1 MVTIDNIE
9 NTEVEEE
16 LLSNP
21 EDELMLSTSDNPYNP
36 KTDYEKWRRWD
47 VDNGYNTEEYLS
59 RLTDVPDDVDMDDDI
74 TISKLVNQAVQD
86 ILDNDEHGIYILV

>member
-1 MVTIDNIE
+1 METIDNVEDIE
-9 NTEVEEE
+9 VTDE

-74 TISKLVNQAVQD
+74 TISKLVNKAVQD
-86 ILDNDEHGIYILV
+86 ILDNDDQGIYILV